1 MLVNFLVLFA
11 AEMLFAKI
19 CQFTC
24 YFNKYLILVCHL
36 AMNGSYALNDM
47 IAQICHAV
55 AGGAVLVYWH
65 HGENE
70 FQYFTMQDNDLYHQE
85 LRNLRNQRI
94 RGVITRATAGE
105 PLVVAGNT
113 FHIMETTFAN
123 IQCAPYMLLR
133 KDGNT
138 DHLDET
144 PYLFNSVNSRDAAV
158 AFINRS

>member
-1 MLVNFLVLFA
+1 M
-11 AEMLFAKI
+11 
-19 CQFTC
+19 
-24 YFNKYLILVCHL
+24 
-36 AMNGSYALNDM
+36 
-47 IAQICHAV
+47 
-55 AGGAVLVYWH
+55 
-65 HGENE
+65 HGVNE

-133 KDGNT
+133 RDGNT

-158 AFINRS
+158 AYINRS